1 MTTSRLPLRSARPA
15 DHQLD
20 AVLDQWGGASD
31 LWIFGYASLIWRPGF
46 EFAERRAAHVHGYH
60 RALKMWSRVDRGSAE
75 CPGLVFALLSGG
87 SCKGMAFRLPQTD
100 VAATLSALWAR
111 EMPDDVYDPKWLH
124 CRTPDGPVRALT
136 FTLSRQ
142 SPNYTGPLPDAVY
155 AQIFTQAKGR
165 YGFTRDYA
173 RLTHDTLISLG
184 MPDAALARLLQLAP
198 P

>member
-1 MTTSRLPLRSARPA
+1 MLGT
-15 DHQLD
+15 
-20 AVLDQWGGASD
+20 VLDQWGGASD
-31 LWIFGYASLIWRPGF
+31 LWIFGYASLIWRPEF

-60 RALKMWSRVDRGSAE
+60 RALKMWSRVNRGSPA

-87 SCKGMAFRLPQTD
+87 SCKGMAYRLPQAD
-100 VAATLSALWAR
+100 VAATLPALWAR
-111 EMPDDVYDPKWLH
+111 EMPNGVYDPKWLH
-124 CRTPDGPVRALT
+124 CRTPEGPVRALA

-155 AQIFTQAKGR
+155 ARIFAEAQGR

-173 RLTHDTLISLG
+173 QLTHDTLAQLG